1 MLVLYLSKHHK
12 KSTLCPR
19 ETSFWQLPSFDKW
32 HHTYQVLKQKFSTHG
47 LYSTSSCQFEM
58 QSWLPLTAVYV
69 CCTDPERTIS
79 WRVCLGDWH
88 LLQLIHHH
96 QLTSISWPSKTK
108 VLLQWYWSFLITTNS
123 LDSADQKTQILNS
136 KYQTK
141 GPGNLWGTLEHSSE
155 TWQAKPPPSALLSAL
170 SSKSSLNSEA
180 PDSVPNRKLPNPFV
194 IIPRTMPSG
203 LPSKAPLLVQFQPSL
218 LFMLFSTLVLWAKE
232 TWRRKGLLHIT
243 TLWSQSITK
252 EIRAGAQVG
261 NATCWL
267 VFSMSH

>member
-1 MLVLYLSKHHK
+1 MVYIQQVPANLKCSLGFLWPQFLCAVL
-12 KSTLCPR
+12 TLK
-19 ETSFWQLPSFDKW
+19 E
-32 HHTYQVLKQKFSTHG
+32 
-47 LYSTSSCQFEM
+47 QFPD
-58 QSWLPLTAVYV
+58 S
-69 CCTDPERTIS
+69 
-79 WRVCLGDWH
+79 CLGDWH

-96 QLTSISWPSKTK
+96 QLTSINWPSKTK

-155 TWQAKPPPSALLSAL
+155 TWQAKLPPSALLSAL
-170 SSKSSLNSEA
+170 SSKSSLNSEV

-218 LFMLFSTLVLWAKE
+218 LFML
-232 TWRRKGLLHIT
+232 
-243 TLWSQSITK
+243 
-252 EIRAGAQVG
+252 
-261 NATCWL
+261 
-267 VFSMSH
+267 